1 MRIPLQLSLIFAIC
15 LLGEVLHRFLNIPV
29 PGNILG
35 MLVLLLLLCC
45 KIIKPEQIKE
55 TTNFFLQHLAFFFL
69 QHLAFFFLPASVSI
83 LLVYKSVQSKAIILF
98 ALCILTTWITL
109 AVTGLLTQI
118 LIKKQ
123 KRNDS

>member
-1 MRIPLQLSLIFAIC
+1 MRIPLQLSLIFSIC
-15 LLGEVLHRFLNIPV
+15 LLGEMLHRFLNIPV

-55 TTNFFLQHLAFFFL
+55 TTNFFL

-123 KRNDS
+123 KQNDS